1 MFRKDTKFGASAA
14 LIALVGGDFNVRI
27 LLLWFIATEG
37 TESHRFFLKIRVARR
52 RNVEKLTQKITSK

>member
-37 TESHRFFLKIRVARR
+37 TEMHRKILQWLSVFSPK
-52 RNVEKLTQKITSK
+52 ESFGQWQ

>member
-1 MFRKDTKFGASAA
+1 MFRKETKFGASAA

-37 TESHRFFLKIRVARR
+37 TEMHRKI
-52 RNVEKLTQKITSK
+52 L